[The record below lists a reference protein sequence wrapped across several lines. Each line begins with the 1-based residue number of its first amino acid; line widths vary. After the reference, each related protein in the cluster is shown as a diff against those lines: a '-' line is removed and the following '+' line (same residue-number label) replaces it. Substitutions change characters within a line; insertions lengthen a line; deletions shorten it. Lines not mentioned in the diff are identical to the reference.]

1 MARGI
6 LANDLGGRGKALAH
20 LREGDPAACV
30 AALASTPRLAGIVA
44 ALISGGFIQAAEDAL
59 MEAGE

>member
-1 MARGI
+1 MNRDVMAH
-6 LANDLGGRGKALAH
+6 DLGGRSKALAH

-59 MEAGE
+59 MEVGE

>member
-6 LANDLGGRGKALAH
+6 LANGMGGRAKALAH
-20 LREGDPAACV
+20 LREGDPVACV
-30 AALASTPRLAGIVA
+30 AALANTPRLAGIVA

-59 MEAGE
+59 VEEGE

>member
-1 MARGI
+1 MTHA
-6 LANDLGGRGKALAH
+6 KALAH

-59 MEAGE
+59 VEAGA